1 MTPLLKVTEMAASYG
16 AVRALKGVSFEVGE
30 GEIVTL
36 VGANGAGKTTALRT
50 ISGLLHPQA
59 GTIEFQ
65 GRRIDRQPPET
76 IVKLGISHVP
86 EGRRVFPGLSVLDNL
101 RMGTVGRRKGEQASI
116 DEDLQMVYATFPIL
130 EEFKGRM
137 GWMLSGGQQQMLAIG
152 RGLMARPGLLLLD
165 EPSLGLA
172 PVIVQQ
178 VFDVIREI
186 NRGGTAILLVEQNA
200 FMALQVARRGYVL
213 ETGRIVLSDDAEA
226 LLKDE
231 RMQRAYLGAHVEAVS

>member
-101 RMGTVGRRKGEQASI
+101 RMGTVGRRKGEQASVE
-116 DEDLQMVYATFPIL
+116 EDLQMVYATFPIL

-186 NRGGTAILLVEQNA
+186 NRGGTAILL
-200 FMALQVARRGYVL
+200 
-213 ETGRIVLSDDAEA
+213 
-226 LLKDE
+226 
-231 RMQRAYLGAHVEAVS
+231 